1 MTTTTQPAP
10 EVAPAMGIRDVLRF
24 PAMYRLWVAQDISDI
39 GDAFTSLGLLL
50 VVNQLTG
57 STTALALMAVVLAV
71 PGVVFGV
78 FAGAWVDRLDRRRV
92 MIASDLVRAVLV
104 LGFVV
109 AARADRLWLLYLLA
123 FGQATVGTFF
133 TPARTALMPHLV
145 PRSGLLA
152 ANSLMQA
159 TRLVAGV
166 LGAAGVG
173 VLVSAAGVTWPAFV
187 LDSGSF
193 LCSAVLV
200 TGIAAAAGRVTHTS
214 GTDGAPATVGSS
226 ALRAARPSILAASL
240 EGIHIVAA
248 SRMLV
253 ATFIGIG
260 VVMLGLGAVNVLFVP
275 LLINELQVPPAWF
288 GAIELAQASSMILSA
303 LLVARLF
310 SRWSPQSIVSIGLAG
325 LAVPICLLAGVS
337 QVWQVVVLLFAVGWL
352 VTPIQAGVTTIVQT
366 ATEDATRG
374 RVAAL
379 LGTVTGT
386 ANIVSMA
393 FGGMAAAVIGVGSV
407 FLLSGLLVAAAAALV
422 MLLYRDSATESR
434 ADRTAAVGA
443 ARLPVE
449 GR

>member
-1 MTTTTQPAP
+1 
-10 EVAPAMGIRDVLRF
+10 
-24 PAMYRLWVAQDISDI
+24 
-39 GDAFTSLGLLL
+39 
-50 VVNQLTG
+50 
-57 STTALALMAVVLAV
+57 
-71 PGVVFGV
+71 
-78 FAGAWVDRLDRRRV
+78 
-92 MIASDLVRAVLV
+92 
-104 LGFVV
+104 
-109 AARADRLWLLYLLA
+109 
-123 FGQATVGTFF
+123 
-133 TPARTALMPHLV
+133 
-145 PRSGLLA
+145 
-152 ANSLMQA
+152 
-159 TRLVAGV
+159 
-166 LGAAGVG
+166 
-173 VLVSAAGVTWPAFV
+173 
-187 LDSGSF
+187 
-193 LCSAVLV
+193 
-200 TGIAAAAGRVTHTS
+200 
-214 GTDGAPATVGSS
+214 
-226 ALRAARPSILAASL
+226 
-240 EGIHIVAA
+240 
-248 SRMLV
+248 
-253 ATFIGIG
+253 
-260 VVMLGLGAVNVLFVP
+260 VLFVP
-275 LLINELQVPPAWF
+275 LLINELRVPPAWF

-407 FLLSGLLVAAAAALV
+407 FLLAGLLVAAAAALV

>member
-1 MTTTTQPAP
+1 MTATAQAAAP
-10 EVAPAMGIRDVLRF
+10 TLGMRAILGFGGMR
-24 PAMYRLWVAQDISDI
+24 RLWIAQGISDV

-57 STTALALMAVVLAV
+57 STAALALMAIVLAIPQVVL
-71 PGVVFGV
+71 GV
-78 FAGAWVDRLDRRRV
+78 FAGAWVDRLDRRRL

-109 AARADRLWLLYLLA
+109 AAGADRLWLLYLLA
-123 FGQATVGTFF
+123 FAQASVGTFF

-166 LGAAGVG
+166 IGAAGVG
-173 VLVSAAGVTWPAFV
+173 VLVSVAGVTWPAFV

-193 LCSAVLV
+193 VCSALLV
-200 TGIAAAAGRVTHTS
+200 SGIAAAAGRVTRS
-214 GTDGAPATVGSS
+214 IDSDAAPAATADGGSAS
-226 ALRAARPSILAASL
+226 VRPSILAASL
-240 EGIHIVAA
+240 EGVRIVAA
-248 SRMLV
+248 SRPLI
-253 ATFIGIG
+253 ATFVGIG

-275 LLINELQVPPAWF
+275 LLINELQVPPVWF
-288 GAIELAQASSMILSA
+288 GVIDLAQASSMILSA

-310 SRWSPQSIVSIGLAG
+310 SRWSPHSIVSFGLAG
-325 LAVPICLLAGVS
+325 LAVPIGLLAGVS
-337 QVWQVVVLLFAVGWL
+337 QVWQVIVLLFAVGWM

-366 ATEDATRG
+366 ATEDVTRG

-379 LGTVTGT
+379 LGTVTAT
-386 ANIVSMA
+386 ASIVSMA
-393 FGGMAAAVIGVGSV
+393 FGGISGAVIGVRNV
-407 FLLSGLLVAAAAALV
+407 FLLSGLLVAAAAVLV
-422 MLLYRDSATESR
+422 TVLFREGATRPRPDEVAPVGQ
-434 ADRTAAVGA
+434 ADLGA
-443 ARLPVE
+443 E